1 MKRKHLYTFL
11 VPVIAMMTLAACSD
25 YDNGFTEKKLEY
37 IKEFTNLYGD
47 IDAEQ
52 DWNLAER
59 ASVKV
64 TTGHLSEI
72 KIYAAVKGQF
82 SIVGDYPDITG
93 EQELEFDMP
102 EGTTA
107 IMVTDGRVAIQT
119 TPGGAANFTDSRT
132 VYENTTGFVKVH
144 KITDPNG
151 ENINNVDYPQ
161 YKYATA
167 TDITAMKQI
176 VPEIGHRDNYTNLN
190 KVAHDFSYMSTGKFV
205 IYPQYWQTSAFN
217 TLGVYYLD
225 AQGVRQEVDIYSI
238 KEGSDLMYENVT
250 SESAQ
255 TVVSEE
261 AEFNGWTI
269 DNGADGGNFHRNT
282 WSTEADPSGMKTPFI
297 EYWRGTGNNLLNGNI
312 SKTISGLEPGSYA
325 VYIDVRLFNESRT
338 ASPTG
343 VTFSA
348 NDATLDF
355 CTDGNKATYYEYNG
369 EGQVTKTSAEVYYNN
384 LYVECTVET
393 DGQLKLNFNL
403 NNVTG
408 DWLAFKNLRVVK
420 RGTWASTDGRGSFG
434 NVVRGQGIVVDIPEG
449 TRFGMYL
456 RSTTD
461 QSNLTFYSES
471 ELNSNP
477 NVCGYAVSDDGLNQS
492 GSVQLQQGVNPCYA
506 STFHVGDQMYLG
518 FEDWPNTYNQSDFDL
533 NDLVLAFDGCTPT
546 IINEDPKEAA
556 TWILACEDLGG
567 SFDTDYND
575 IVLKI
580 EHISGKEFAT
590 ITPLAAGGTLAS
602 YIFFEDPTT
611 NASEICLGE
620 IHQLFGR
627 EPQRSGEYGPINVG
641 VSRGSAGQSVT
652 IPVGKDWT
660 MAHYTS
666 EDFSTASQYS
676 KNGNQVNMGGFGIFV
691 LPEHAEPLT
700 GKIYSTNSAFGPAS
714 IIAAPGLGEAP
725 MMVCIPYTYTS
736 GEYTYVWAWPQELK
750 TIDDGQGV
758 GAYTKFHN
766 WVNNHSQDGDWYKYP
781 YINTVS
787 ELKWL
792 TATQTEIPDPTFD
805 KQSGALYTSWGQI
818 VKPYGHYYG
827 IDGWSGTTIDRTADI
842 KTHYGAQFGVGLT
855 SGATGTI
862 KVKGWNNGG
871 TEANYEF
878 NSANNTINISNVN
891 KTGTIRLTVS
901 YSGDVNYE
909 AQEISYT
916 FTVTAAEYVRFTLGW
931 SAASW
936 MNGKL
941 RLAEKDIDWSDN
953 SKYPD
958 NSPWNYLIR
967 QYWEKV
973 PSSESGYFLL
983 YNLKEGKYLRI
994 GDGNDLW
1001 NYYLSD
1007 DVDIQ
1012 RSRFALDDQG
1022 RLYCR
1027 AHAGR
1032 YAGIDANKTT
1042 PEEGDIIIPGQ
1053 DPTKNSNI
1061 ATWTMET
1068 VTP

>member
-1 MKRKHLYTFL
+1 MKRKHFYSFL
-11 VPVIAMMTLAACSD
+11 VPVVALMTLAACSD

-37 IKEFTNLYGD
+37 IKQFTNLYGD

-59 ASVKV
+59 SSVTV
-64 TTGHLSEI
+64 TTGHSSEV
-72 KIYAAVKGQF
+72 KIYAAVKGHF
-82 SIVGDYPDITG
+82 SIVGDYPYVSG
-93 EQELEFDMP
+93 EQKLEFDMP
-102 EGTTA
+102 EGTEVL
-107 IMVTDGRVAIQT
+107 MVTDGRIAIQT
-119 TPGGAANFTDSRT
+119 QPGGSANFAGSRT
-132 VYENTTGFVKVH
+132 VHENSEGFVKVH

-151 ENINNVDYPQ
+151 ENIGSVNHPQ
-161 YKYATA
+161 YKYATQ

-176 VPEIGHRDNYTNLN
+176 VPEIGHRSNYTNLN
-190 KVAHDFSYMSTGKFV
+190 KVAHDFSYVSTGKFI
-205 IYPQYWQTSAFN
+205 IYPYYWQTSAQN
-217 TLGVYYLD
+217 TVGIYYLD
-225 AQGVRQEVDIYSI
+225 AQGVRREVDVYSI
-238 KEGSDLMYENVT
+238 KSGSELMYENIT
-250 SESAQ
+250 DGSAK
-255 TVVSEE
+255 TVVEE
-261 AEFNGWTI
+261 TAEFSGWTI
-269 DNGADGGNFHRNT
+269 DNGDEDGHFHRNT
-282 WSTEADPSGMKTPFI
+282 WSTEQDASGMRTPFV
-297 EYWRGTGNNLLNGNI
+297 EYWRGTGNNLLDGNI
-312 SKTISGLEPGSYA
+312 SKTYSGLEPGSYA

-338 ASPTG
+338 ASPSG

-348 NDATLDF
+348 NGTTVDF
-355 CTDGNKATYYEYNG
+355 CAEGNKATYNG
-369 EGQVTKTSAEVYYNN
+369 KSAEVYYNN
-384 LYVECTVET
+384 LYTECTVEA

-403 NNVTG
+403 SHVQG
-408 DWLAFKNLRVVK
+408 DWLAFKNVRIVK
-420 RGTWASTDGRGSFG
+420 RGAWESTDGRGSFG

-456 RSTTD
+456 RSETA
-461 QSNLTFYSES
+461 QSNLTYYSES
-471 ELNSNP
+471 ELNNNP

-506 STFHVGDQMYLG
+506 STFHVGDQMFLG
-518 FEDWPNTYNQSDFDL
+518 FEDWPNTYNESDFDL

-546 IINEDPKEAA
+546 IINEDPQEAA

-575 IVLKI
+575 IVLKV
-580 EHISGKEFAT
+580 EHVSGKEFAT

-641 VSRGSAGQSVT
+641 ASRGSAGQSVT

-660 MAHYTS
+660 LAHYTS
-666 EDFSTASQYS
+666 EDFSTASQYN

-766 WVNNHSQDGDWYKYP
+766 WVGNHTQDGDWYKYP

-792 TATQTEIPDPTFD
+792 TATQTEIPNPTYN

-827 IDGWSGTTIDRTADI
+827 IDGWSGTTTDRTATI

-855 SGATGTI
+855 NGATGTI

-871 TEANYEF
+871 TEANYTF
-878 NSANNTINISNVN
+878 NNANNTISISNVN

-909 AQEISYT
+909 SQEISYT
-916 FTVTAAEYVRFTLGW
+916 FTVTEAKYVRFTMSW
-931 SAASW
+931 AAMSW
-936 MNGKL
+936 MDNGL
-941 RLAEKDIDWSDN
+941 RLAEKDIDWN
-953 SKYPD
+953 NASKYPN
-958 NSPWNYLIR
+958 NSPWNYCIK
-967 QYWEKV
+967 QNWEV
-973 PSSESGYFLL
+973 VSANDGDYFFL
-983 YNLKEGKYLRI
+983 YNLAAGQYLQVKENDAYNYELYDYGAGTPGGTQRAKFAINSEGRI
-994 GDGNDLW
+994 YAKSQNTRYMGIGLNTEPQNGSL
-1001 NYYLSD
+1001 
-1007 DVDIQ
+1007 
-1012 RSRFALDDQG
+1012 
-1022 RLYCR
+1022 LY
-1027 AHAGR
+1027 
-1032 YAGIDANKTT
+1032 
-1042 PEEGDIIIPGQ
+1042 PGQ
-1053 DPTKNSNI
+1053 GKNTMDNVAS
-1061 ATWTMET
+1061 WTMET